1 MERGNNHDRKNGY
14 VRFSSVYNKK
24 KQIRSGMTQTKK

>member
-1 MERGNNHDRKNGY
+1 MEGGNNHDRKNGY

-24 KQIRSGMTQTKK
+24 KNKLDQA